1 MLGYI
6 LKRLLLAVPTL
17 FAVLTIVF
25 VLARVL
31 PGDPAQTILGDQASA
46 EALAAMRARL
56 GVDKPIGVQYV
67 DFLLNAVRG
76 EWGNSLV
83 TGKPVVEEVLNVLPY
98 TIDLTVSAI
107 VLGTLAGIPLGVWS
121 ALRRNTWVDYVARIG
136 SLLGLSFPGFVS
148 AILLLLVFAIQLRW
162 FPVIS
167 AGSLDDPVERLR
179 NLALPALNLAIIMA
193 AYVTRVTRSSM
204 LEVLGEDYIRTARAK
219 GVPTRAVIWRHAF
232 RNGLMPVVTVVGLYL
247 GILIGNS
254 VLTEIVFNR
263 PGLGKLIVSALN
275 QRDYTVLQGM
285 MVVYAFAIV
294 LVNLLTDLTYGFI
307 DNGPVGDAYRTGG
320 VADGLGLVEGNLEQN
335 VDRLAKAPLV
345 SQPGADWH
353 YSLST
358 DVLGRVVEVASG
370 MPLDRFFKERIFGPL
385 KMNDTGFDVADAKW
399 PRLATVYTPDGAGGV
414 RPMRSP
420 ESFGNTHFAPDN
432 FKVGK
437 AYF

>member
-6 LKRLLLAVPTL
+6 VKRLLLAVPTL
-17 FAVLTIVF
+17 FAVLTLVF

-46 EALAAMRARL
+46 EALANMRHRL

-67 DFLLNAVRG
+67 DFLFNAVRG
-76 EWGNSLV
+76 EWGDSLV

-98 TIDLTVSAI
+98 TIDLTVTSI
-107 VLGTLAGIPLGVWS
+107 VLGTLIGVPLGVWS
-121 ALRRNTWVDYVARIG
+121 ALRRNTWVDYVARMG

-148 AILLLLVFAIQLRW
+148 AILLLLVFAIAAALVPGDQRRVARRSASSELR
-162 FPVIS
+162 S
-167 AGSLDDPVERLR
+167 
-179 NLALPALNLAIIMA
+179 LALPAVNLAIIMA

-232 RNGLMPVVTVVGLYL
+232 RNGLIPVVTVVGLYL

-307 DNGPVGDAYRTGG
+307 DP
-320 VADGLGLVEGNLEQN
+320 
-335 VDRLAKAPLV
+335 
-345 SQPGADWH
+345 
-353 YSLST
+353 
-358 DVLGRVVEVASG
+358 RVK
-370 MPLDRFFKERIFGPL
+370 RQ
-385 KMNDTGFDVADAKW
+385 
-399 PRLATVYTPDGAGGV
+399 
-414 RPMRSP
+414 
-420 ESFGNTHFAPDN
+420 
-432 FKVGK
+432 
-437 AYF
+437 